1 MTNISNARGI
11 VRHHASPKG
20 NRLNR
25 ILIVTFVLLGAACTG
40 KQETKSAT
48 SGDPAKGKQLITQY
62 GCTAC
67 HSIPGIDGPR
77 GEVGPSLDHVA
88 VRPVIA
94 GTLPNNMQN
103 LTQYLLN
110 PQIVNTQNIMPNL
123 GIKPDEARDIAA
135 YLYTLK

>member
-1 MTNISNARGI
+1 
-11 VRHHASPKG
+11 
-20 NRLNR
+20 
-25 ILIVTFVLLGAACTG
+25 LIVTFVLLGAACSG

-48 SGDPAKGKQLITQY
+48 TGDPGKGKQLITQY

-67 HSIPGIDGPR
+67 HVVPGVEGPR

-88 VRPVIA
+88 TRPVIA
-94 GTLPNNMQN
+94 ETLPNNPQN
-103 LTQYLLN
+103 LTRYLLN
-110 PQIVNTQNIMPNL
+110 PQMVNTQNIMPNL